1 MASIECTIEST
12 YAQRRPPR
20 GIANCL
26 QYGEVA
32 HSFLSGQL
40 RLEDSMLQFGQRIRF
55 TVKLFWIG
63 LMVSIPTA
71 ALSQGQFTQW
81 YTNLSAQDV
90 ELARKAAVS
99 LYEGKHPQVADQANW
114 SSTDS
119 GAGGTVRVVE
129 ANSDGSCI
137 VLRHNYK
144 EGSNLPEKM
153 LNIRR
158 CRKSDGL
165 WLVSD

>member
-1 MASIECTIEST
+1 M
-12 YAQRRPPR
+12 Q
-20 GIANCL
+20 
-26 QYGEVA
+26 
-32 HSFLSGQL
+32 
-40 RLEDSMLQFGQRIRF
+40 QFDQQIRF
-55 TVKLFWIG
+55 LAKLFWIG
-63 LMVSIPTA
+63 LVVSIPTA
-71 ALSQGQFTQW
+71 ALSQSQFTQW

-99 LYEGKHPQVADQANW
+99 LYEGKHPQAADQAIW
-114 SSTDS
+114 SSTES

-137 VLRHNYK
+137 VLRHTYI

-158 CRKSDGL
+158 CRTSDGL
-165 WLVSD
+165 WLVTE